1 LTKGKKERST
11 AARRKRQRIH
21 FDEREDVIASLDLLG
36 LLVSKVDKNPR
47 YWKWVIIAA
56 QSALQG
62 SLVCT
67 LSGTAGIGAL
77 RKDLQAKWLDWFDHR
92 SGPTPCTRL
101 ESFKTLL
108 EWACNPKRMV
118 NSEAAPLK
126 LSASQTRDLH
136 KLHDHLRNQFTHFTP
151 MGWTIVTADLP
162 RIVLTSVEIAENV
175 MLNHFHVRMHLSG
188 NQIRRIERAA
198 TAVRVAFG

>member
-1 LTKGKKERST
+1 MRDERLNRGKKERST
-11 AARRKRQRIH
+11 AAPGKRQGIH

-36 LLVSKVDKNPR
+36 LLVSEVDKNPH

-77 RKDLQAKWLDWFDHR
+77 RKDLQEKWLDWFDHG
-92 SGPTPCTRL
+92 SGPAPDARL

-108 EWACNPKRMV
+108 EWACDRKRMA
-118 NSEAAPLK
+118 NSEAVPSSCLPPK
-126 LSASQTRDLH
+126 SAIFIS
-136 KLHDHLRNQFTHFTP
+136 FT
-151 MGWTIVTADLP
+151 IIYEINSL
-162 RIVLTSVEIAENV
+162 ISLQSVGP
-175 MLNHFHVRMHLSG
+175 S
-188 NQIRRIERAA
+188 
-198 TAVRVAFG
+198 